1 MKLNK
6 ILLILVLLFLAFF
19 IIISIPE
26 SRTSIMTKHFTFLFS
41 RSINKTKVTELSDA
55 LESNYL

>member
-26 SRTSIMTKHFTFLFS
+26 SRTSIRTKHFTFLFS